1 MDLIALVGVLIGFAA
16 IISGN
21 SLEGGQFSSLIN
33 TPAALIVL
41 GGTFGAVIFQ
51 TPTVTL
57 RGALG
62 RAIWMF
68 FPPAIEF
75 DESVAKVVRWS
86 KLARKD
92 GMLGLEEQL
101 NAEQDKFTRKALE
114 LLVDGSDPVT
124 IRRALD
130 IEVDSRAT
138 TDGQMTRVYRSL
150 GGYAPTVGILGAVL
164 GLIHVMGNLGEP
176 DQLGAGIATA
186 FVATIYGVGSA
197 NLVFLPMADRLQA
210 ISNRA
215 SMQRE
220 LLAEG
225 VVSIAEGENPR
236 TIELRLKGYA
246 SG

>member
-1 MDLIALVGVLIGFAA
+1 MDLVALVGVVIGFAA

-21 SLEGGQFSSLIN
+21 SLEGGQFSSLVN

-41 GGTFGAVIFQ
+41 GGTLGAVIFQ
-51 TPTVTL
+51 TPATTL
-57 RGALG
+57 RGAFK
-62 RAIWMF
+62 RSIWVF
-68 FPPAIEF
+68 LPPLIEF
-75 DESVAKVVRWS
+75 DDSVAKVVRWS

-92 GMLGLEEQL
+92 GMLGLEDQL
-101 NAEQDKFTRKALE
+101 SAEVDSFTRKALE
-114 LLVDGSDPVT
+114 LLVDGSDPMT

-130 IEVDSRAT
+130 IEVDSRAR
-138 TDGQMTRVYRSL
+138 TDSQMTRVYRSL

-164 GLIHVMGNLGEP
+164 GLIHVMGNLGDP
-176 DQLGAGIATA
+176 DQLGTGIATA

-197 NLVFLPMADRLQA
+197 NLIFLPIADRLQA
-210 ISNRA
+210 ICNKA
-215 SMQRE
+215 SMHRE

-236 TIELRLKGYA
+236 TIELRLKGFA

>member
-1 MDLIALVGVLIGFAA
+1 MDLIAIVGVVIGFAA

-21 SLEGGQFSSLIN
+21 SLEGGQFSSLLN

-41 GGTFGAVIFQ
+41 GGTIGAVIFQ
-51 TPTVTL
+51 TPTSTL
-57 RGALG
+57 RGAL
-62 RAIWMF
+62 RRSVWMF
-68 FPPAIEF
+68 LPPSIEF
-75 DESVAKVVRWS
+75 DASVAKVVRWS

-92 GMLGLEEQL
+92 GMLGLEEL
-101 NAEQDKFTRKALE
+101 LSSETDRFTHKALE
-114 LLVDGSDPVT
+114 LLVDGSDPQT

-138 TDGQMTRVYRSL
+138 LDTQMTRVYRSL

-164 GLIHVMGNLGEP
+164 GLIHVMGNLGDP

-197 NLVFLPMADRLQA
+197 NLIFLPMADRLQA
-210 ISNRA
+210 IASKA

-236 TIELRLKGYA
+236 TIELRLRGYCCE
-246 SG
+246 